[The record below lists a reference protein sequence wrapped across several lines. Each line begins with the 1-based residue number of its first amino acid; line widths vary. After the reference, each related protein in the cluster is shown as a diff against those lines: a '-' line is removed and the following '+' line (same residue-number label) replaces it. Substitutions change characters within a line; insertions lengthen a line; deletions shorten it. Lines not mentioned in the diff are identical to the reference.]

1 MNKLLILILIFISNI
16 LIPVYAKEQIKIIV
30 PYTAG
35 GLSDKLAR
43 QLQTYLV
50 NDEYDF
56 VVENRVGAGGL
67 IGTQSIVD
75 EKSKPLLLVSGQA
88 IVSNYVLGNAKYDVD
103 KDFTFL
109 SCLIT
114 DTTVLVSN
122 SAGDIKEFQDLYSS
136 SKLSVAY
143 GTSGIG
149 TVQHMLS
156 PIIAGKDKKQIEI
169 PFKGAPEVANALLA
183 GTIDWYVDN
192 LTIVSPLIDSGKF
205 RILASN
211 QKLKKY
217 PNVPTFKELNIDIHG
232 FKSKQLFV
240 ANNNITPQLK
250 AYIEKKLVDKQFTNL
265 LESAGYESCVNSKP
279 ASSLATEKE
288 LIKKLLK

>member
-1 MNKLLILILIFISNI
+1 MNKLLILALIFIANI
-16 LIPVYAKEQIKIIV
+16 FIPVYAKEQIKIIV

-43 QLQTYLV
+43 QLQSYLV
-50 NDEYDF
+50 NDDYDF

-88 IVSNYVLGNAKYDVD
+88 LVSNYVLGNAKYDID
-103 KDFTFL
+103 RDFTFL

-114 DTTVLVSN
+114 DTSVVITN
-122 SAGDIKEFQDLYSS
+122 SESSIKTFQDLYSNN
-136 SKLSVAY
+136 KLNVAY

-169 PFKGAPEVANALLA
+169 PFKGAPEVATALLA

-217 PNVPTFKELNIDIHG
+217 PNVPTFRELNIDTHG

-250 AYIEKKLVDKQFTNL
+250 AYIHKKLGDKQFTNL
-265 LESAGYESCVNSKP
+265 LESIGYESCIDLKVP
-279 ASSLATEKE
+279 TSLDTEKD